1 MIKKVGSSVCWLFSC
16 FSPYVVNF
24 SYRGMKLSSR
34 VSYLYKLQNQ
44 TISRMIKKVG
54 SSVHFFRFIVDDIR
68 IGRLTELKRGLGI
81 L

>member
-16 FSPYVVNF
+16 FSPFGVNF
-24 SYRGMKLSSR
+24 SYRGVNFTYR
-34 VSYLYKLQNQ
+34 VSYLYKFENQ

-54 SSVHFFRFIVDDIR
+54 SSVCVFRFIVDDIR